1 MASTKYQTLGDDC
14 SDSFDNDLLTEVEV
28 QHKGS
33 LSRKASLVLVC
44 LLTYSISLNAIWAYR
59 SLGMPHEAFRRAP
72 SYYGTIE
79 EINRRMIFAN
89 DFCSW
94 TCKRRAYSD

>member
-14 SDSFDNDLLTEVEV
+14 SDSHDDDLLAEVEA
-28 QHKGS
+28 QHKGF

-44 LLTYSISLNAIWAYR
+44 LLTCSISLNAIWIYG

-72 SYYGTIE
+72 SYYGTIK
-79 EINRRMIFAN
+79 EINWEMMFAK

-94 TCKRRAYSD
+94 TFKRRAYSD